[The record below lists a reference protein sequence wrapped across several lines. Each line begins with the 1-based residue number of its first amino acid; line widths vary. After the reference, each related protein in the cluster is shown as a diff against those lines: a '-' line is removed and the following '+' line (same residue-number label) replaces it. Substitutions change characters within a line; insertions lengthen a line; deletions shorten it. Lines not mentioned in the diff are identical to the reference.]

1 MEITQ
6 PFKSFLLTIAD
17 TSKCNPISVQSRE
30 ILTLIDTLQ
39 TTCLTDRKHL
49 EQGKEQTKML
59 RLFEPR
65 FGPVYVESF
74 FFLFGIFLFLENR
87 YEGKKNTRLPKE
99 FTERLRL
106 RQKYKREV
114 KSTTRALILDN
125 QFIAREELKQQ
136 MEKYVFLELDLFY
149 F

>member
-1 MEITQ
+1 
-6 PFKSFLLTIAD
+6 
-17 TSKCNPISVQSRE
+17 
-30 ILTLIDTLQ
+30 
-39 TTCLTDRKHL
+39 
-49 EQGKEQTKML
+49 
-59 RLFEPR
+59 
-65 FGPVYVESF
+65 
-74 FFLFGIFLFLENR
+74 LENR